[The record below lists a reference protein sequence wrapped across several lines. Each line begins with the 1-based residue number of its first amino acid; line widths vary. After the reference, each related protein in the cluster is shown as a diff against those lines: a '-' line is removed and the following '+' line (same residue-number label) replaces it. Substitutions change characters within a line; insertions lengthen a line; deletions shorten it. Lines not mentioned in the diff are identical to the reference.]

1 MSKVAVVTQNRA
13 ATTTVYSDFFTDFTR
28 NAVTGQLN
36 KKTNAEAVKQSVR
49 NLLLTDKL
57 ERLFQPNVGGGLK
70 ALLFENA
77 TPFTQMQVQAYI
89 NETIRN
95 FEPRAELISTELEFI
110 NDRNE
115 ASITITFGIINIEDP
130 VTFTL
135 GLERTR

>member
-1 MSKVAVVTQNRA
+1 M
-13 ATTTVYSDFFTDFTR
+13 
-28 NAVTGQLN
+28 
-36 KKTNAEAVKQSVR
+36 
-49 NLLLTDKL
+49 LTDKL

-115 ASITITFGIINIEDP
+115 ARITITFGIINIEDP

>member
-49 NLLLTDKL
+49 NLLTDKL

-70 ALLFENA
+70 GLLFENA

-95 FEPRAELISTELEFI
+95 YEPRAELISTELEFK
-110 NDRNE
+110 NDKHE
-115 ASITITFGIINIEDP
+115 ARITITFAIINIEDP

>member
-28 NAVTGQLN
+28 NAVTGQL
-36 KKTNAEAVKQSVR
+36 KQSVR

-115 ASITITFGIINIEDP
+115 ARITITFGIINIEDP

>member
-1 MSKVAVVTQNRA
+1 MSKVAVVTENRSDV
-13 ATTTVYSDFFTDFTR
+13 TVYSDFFTDFSR

-57 ERLFQPNVGGGLK
+57 ERLYQPSVGAGLR

-77 TPFTQMQVQAYI
+77 TPFTQMQVQSYI
-89 NETIRN
+89 NEAIRN
-95 FEPRAELISTELEFI
+95 HEPRAELISTELEFK
-110 NDRNE
+110 NDQHTAE
-115 ASITITFGIINIEDP
+115 IVVTFAIINIEDP
-130 VTFTL
+130 VTITI

>member
-95 FEPRAELISTELEFI
+95 FEPRAELISTELI

-115 ASITITFGIINIEDP
+115 ARITITFGIINIEDP